1 MTCAARV
8 QVGLVRVRRWS
19 GKRSHTQ
26 THHAGVLQPVA
37 GVGEGRKRGKEHSA
51 RLQHEERSL
60 AAAAAQAAG
69 GAARL

>member
-8 QVGLVRVRRWS
+8 QVGLVRVWRWS

-26 THHAGVLQPVA
+26 THHAGALQPVA
-37 GVGEGRKRGKEHSA
+37 GVGEGRKRNIHSA